1 MSFADFGLWHDAGG
15 FLAAFLAVSFLAA
28 QDDAKI
34 TNRAGAAADD
44 SHMAPP
50 PAFIDAGR
58 KLFQNSCSAC
68 HGPSGGGGHG
78 PSLVEG
84 DRIRSLSDAQ
94 LFQSIQKG
102 VPGTDMPPSSFSEAQ
117 IQQVAAFVR
126 SLNAPAIESTVPG
139 DPEAGGSLFFGK
151 AGCVS
156 CHMIRGEGGFLG
168 PDLSDA
174 GVHMTLGQMRESLLQ
189 PDKRIADGFQG
200 ITVVTQ
206 TGERIQGIAK
216 NQDNYSLQLVDKQG
230 HLHLL
235 AKTDLKIIE
244 LSDHSLMPND
254 FGTRLSAG
262 EVQNILS
269 YLSRQSVRQKEAP

>member
-1 MSFADFGLWHDAGG
+1 MSFADFGLCHDASG

-28 QDDAKI
+28 QNDAKI
-34 TNRAGAAADD
+34 TNPASAAAHD
-44 SHMAPP
+44 SQMAPP

-68 HGPSGGGGHG
+68 HGPGGGGGHG

-126 SLNAPAIESTVPG
+126 SLSAPAIESTVPG

-174 GVHMTLGQMRESLLQ
+174 GVRLTLGQMRESLLQ
-189 PDKRIADGFQG
+189 PDKRIANGFQG
-200 ITVVTQ
+200 MTVVTQ
-206 TGERIQGIAK
+206 AGERIQGIAK
-216 NQDNYSLQLVDKQG
+216 NQDNYSVQLLDKQG
-230 HLHLL
+230 RLHLL
-235 AKTDLKIIE
+235 AKTDLKMIE

-262 EVQNILS
+262 EIENILS
-269 YLSRQSVRQKEAP
+269 YLSGQSVRQKETK

>member
-1 MSFADFGLWHDAGG
+1 VSWADFGLCHEFRGV
-15 FLAAFLAVSFLAA
+15 LAAFLAVSFLAS

-34 TNRAGAAADD
+34 NKLSGAVAQDD
-44 SHMAPP
+44 HPTPP

-78 PSLVEG
+78 PSLVAG

-102 VPGTDMPPSSFSEAQ
+102 VPGTEMPPSSFSEPQ
-117 IQQVAAFVR
+117 IRQVAAFVR
-126 SLNAPAIESTVPG
+126 SLSAPAIESAVPG
-139 DPEAGGSLFFGK
+139 DPEAGRSLFFGK

-156 CHMIRGEGGFLG
+156 CHMFRGEGGFLG

-216 NQDNYSLQLVDKQG
+216 NQDNYSVQLMDKQG

-235 AKTDLKIIE
+235 AKADLKTIE
-244 LSDHSLMPND
+244 VSDHSLMPND
-254 FGTRLSAG
+254 FGTRLSPA
-262 EVQNILS
+262 ETQNILS
-269 YLSRQSVRQKEAP
+269 YLSRQSVHQMETK